1 MRRMWP
7 SLIIRYDPNDACE
20 AAIKEWIPLA
30 EPHTW
35 PHILTFDSIAQ
46 LLETTRALL
55 GDAPRRQQIS
65 ARMKRFFSGE
75 SERAEGHARVS
86 LLRALR
92 ATNWTA
98 RDWTDTLHGQ
108 SERRDERRGSRGGV
122 VASATRKGA
131 TRHASGAGK
140 RRRAGRAAG
149 AVAAD
154 RR

>member
-65 ARMKRFFSGE
+65 ARMKRFFREE

-86 LLRALR
+86 LVRALQ

-98 RDWTDTLHGQ
+98 RDEARDWTDHLQGP

-122 VASATRKGA
+122 VASATRKG
-131 TRHASGAGK
+131 GAGK
-140 RRRAGRAAG
+140 RRRAGWAAG

>member
-1 MRRMWP
+1 MWP

-20 AAIKEWIPLA
+20 AAIKEWLPLA

-65 ARMKRFFSGE
+65 ARMKRFFLEE

-86 LLRALR
+86 LVRALQ

-98 RDWTDTLHGQ
+98 RDEARDWTDHLQGP

-122 VASATRKGA
+122 VASATRKG
-131 TRHASGAGK
+131 GAGK
-140 RRRAGRAAG
+140 RRRAG
-149 AVAAD
+149 
-154 RR
+154 